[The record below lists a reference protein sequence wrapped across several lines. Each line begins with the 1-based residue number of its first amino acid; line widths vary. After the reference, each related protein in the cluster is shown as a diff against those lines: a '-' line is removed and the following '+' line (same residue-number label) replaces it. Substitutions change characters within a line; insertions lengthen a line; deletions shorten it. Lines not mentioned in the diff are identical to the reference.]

1 MTSLIIS
8 QGQLTISVSRQGV
21 VDFRDIKFGKFQ
33 TRTISLAPGD
43 TYIIRCEVGNK
54 GTFLN
59 YTWTK
64 DGSNVAMMSFDD
76 VSGSNPQVF
85 YDDTKSIQRDLYLYK
100 FNSALSGEYTCH
112 RNEGSKTVAITAS
125 MYYIKLNQCSI
136 IYLPLQ
142 TCR

>member
-1 MTSLIIS
+1 MTRLIIS
-8 QGQLTISVSRQGV
+8 QGQLTISVSKQDV
-21 VDFRDIKFGKFQ
+21 DDFRDMVFGKFQ

-43 TYIIRCEVGNK
+43 TYIIRCEVGNV

-59 YTWTK
+59 HPWTK
-64 DGSNVAMMSFDD
+64 DGNNVAMMSFYT
-76 VSGSNPQVF
+76 VSGSNAQVF
-85 YDDTKSIQRDLYLYK
+85 YDATKSTQRDLYLYK
-100 FNSALSGEYTCH
+100 FNSTLSGEYTCH
-112 RNEGSKTVAITAS
+112 RNEESKTVAITAS